1 MKLRK
6 ILRTGTTALAALL
19 ALAIPAQAASFPAIV
34 TSGSMKVYADANLSW
49 QIGALPATTV
59 VTVESFS
66 DGRALISMGGNR
78 GYASISDMASIES
91 LASRVVFNTASRVYQ
106 SPSLNSRWLS
116 VPAGME
122 LNLLATCG
130 QWAMVENAGIVA
142 YTNKA
147 HLSSKESAVQPS
159 PTPETQPSDPII
171 TETFAAEV
179 VSASMRVYQSAST
192 SSQCLGA
199 LPKGVRVTVH
209 AYTAGWAYIEL
220 NGNYGFAQIGDM
232 NRVSG
237 ESAGDESDGNASAD
251 EDYMHNDSL
260 SVEQIIYL
268 FLTREM
274 KLNTAVACG
283 ILANVERE
291 CSFKVTNAS
300 HDGGYGICQWTGVRN
315 TRLKNWCKSNGYDYA
330 TLEGQLWY
338 LKYELENYHPKTLKY
353 LKTVE
358 NTPAGAYDAA
368 YYFCYNF
375 EVPANR
381 ASRSVERGNIAKDKY
396 WQKYAV

>member
-130 QWAMVENAGIVA
+130 QWAM
-142 YTNKA
+142 
-147 HLSSKESAVQPS
+147 
-159 PTPETQPSDPII
+159 
-171 TETFAAEV
+171 
-179 VSASMRVYQSAST
+179 
-192 SSQCLGA
+192 
-199 LPKGVRVTVH
+199 
-209 AYTAGWAYIEL
+209 
-220 NGNYGFAQIGDM
+220 
-232 NRVSG
+232 
-237 ESAGDESDGNASAD
+237 
-251 EDYMHNDSL
+251 
-260 SVEQIIYL
+260 
-268 FLTREM
+268 
-274 KLNTAVACG
+274 
-283 ILANVERE
+283 
-291 CSFKVTNAS
+291 
-300 HDGGYGICQWTGVRN
+300 
-315 TRLKNWCKSNGYDYA
+315 
-330 TLEGQLWY
+330 
-338 LKYELENYHPKTLKY
+338 ELEMNSKPDRRFPQ
-353 LKTVE
+353 E
-358 NTPAGAYDAA
+358 D
-368 YYFCYNF
+368 
-375 EVPANR
+375 
-381 ASRSVERGNIAKDKY
+381 
-396 WQKYAV
+396 W